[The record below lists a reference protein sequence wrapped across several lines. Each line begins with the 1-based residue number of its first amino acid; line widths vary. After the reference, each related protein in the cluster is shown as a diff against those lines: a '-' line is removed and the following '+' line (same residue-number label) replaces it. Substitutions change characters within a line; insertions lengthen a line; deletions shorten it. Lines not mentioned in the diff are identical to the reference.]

1 MSAEFLNPR
10 MTNDR
15 LPWDPAILFA
25 VLTLTTMGVV
35 MVYSSSAM
43 FAGSR
48 LGDSAYFL
56 KRQAV
61 FAGLGVL
68 VMATILRVGYRT
80 LEKLAYPILVLS
92 VIGIALT
99 YIPGLGLRAGGAQR
113 WIRAFGVQLQPSEFA
128 KIGLCIYLAK
138 SISDKG
144 DAIKSFKFGFLPH
157 MLVVGLMGAMVLL
170 QPDFGTLVVM
180 ATVTVAVL
188 FAAGAPV
195 TYVFVSVGL
204 AIPIAA
210 LLVFTSPY
218 RRARIE
224 AFLDPF
230 EDRWGAGYQ
239 VAEALMSLGSGG
251 IFGRGLGEGRQK
263 LGFLPAGHTDYI
275 LASIGEELGL
285 IGVAFV
291 LMLFA
296 LLVVRG
302 YRAMRESS
310 DSFGA
315 WLAFGLTTL
324 VAVEALVN
332 SGMCLALLPP
342 KGIAL
347 PFVSY
352 GGTSVVKGLIIGGI
366 LLSIS
371 NGGGGYLKPSSG
383 ATRCE

>member
-1 MSAEFLNPR
+1 MRAEVLNPR
-10 MTNDR
+10 IETER
-15 LPWDPAILFA
+15 LPWDPWILAA
-25 VLTLTTMGVV
+25 VLALTTLGVV

-48 LGDSAYFL
+48 LNDSAYFL

-61 FAGLGVL
+61 FAFLGVL
-68 VMATILRVGYRT
+68 LMAAVARVGYRT
-80 LEKLAYPILVLS
+80 LEKLAYPILVAG
-92 VIGIALT
+92 VVGILLT
-99 YIPGLGLRAGGAQR
+99 FVPGLGARVNGAQR
-113 WIRAFGVQLQPSEFA
+113 WIRAFGMQLQPTEFA
-128 KIGLCIYLAK
+128 KIALCIYLAK

-157 MLVVGLMGAMVLL
+157 MIVVGLMGALVLL

-180 ATVTVAVL
+180 GVVTFAVL
-188 FAAGAPV
+188 FTAGAPFL
-195 TYVFVSVGL
+195 YVLVSVGV
-204 AIPIAA
+204 AIPGA
-210 LLVFTSPY
+210 LLLIFTSPY

-230 EDRWGAGYQ
+230 EDRWGSGYQ

-251 IFGRGLGEGRQK
+251 VFGRGLGEGRQK
-263 LGFLPAGHTDYI
+263 LGFLPEGHTDYI

-285 IGVAFV
+285 VGIACVLALFV
-291 LMLFA
+291 VLVFA
-296 LLVVRG
+296 G
-302 YRAMRESS
+302 YRAMRDAS
-310 DSFGA
+310 DAFGA

-324 VAVEALVN
+324 VAVEALFN
-332 SGMCLALLPP
+332 TAMCLALLPP

-371 NGGGGYLKPSSG
+371 RGGGGYLTPSAG
-383 ATRCE
+383 ATRCT

>member
-1 MSAEFLNPR
+1 MSAEALNPR
-10 MTNDR
+10 MASEK
-15 LPWDPAILFA
+15 LPWDPVILVSVI
-25 VLTLTTMGVV
+25 VLTVLGVV

-56 KRQAV
+56 KRQAT
-61 FAGLGVL
+61 FALIGVL
-68 VMATILRVGYRT
+68 AMATIMKVGYRT
-80 LEKLAYPILVLS
+80 LERFAYPILILS
-92 VIGIALT
+92 IIGIALT
-99 YIPGLGLRAGGAQR
+99 YLPGLGLKAGGAQR

-157 MLVVGLMGAMVLL
+157 MLVVGLLGAMVLL

-180 ATVTVAVL
+180 ATVTIAVL

-195 TYVFVSVGL
+195 TYIFVSVGL
-204 AIPIAA
+204 AVPIAA

-230 EDRWGAGYQ
+230 EDRWGSGYQ

-285 IGVAFV
+285 IGIAVV
-291 LMLFA
+291 LGLFT

-302 YRAMRESS
+302 YRAMREST

-324 VAVEALVN
+324 VAVETLVN
-332 SGMCLALLPP
+332 AGMCLALLPP

-352 GGTSVVKGLIIGGI
+352 GGTSVVKGLIIGGV

-371 NGGGGYLKPSSG
+371 NGGGGYLLPSFG
-383 ATRCE
+383 ASRCR

>member
-1 MSAEFLNPR
+1 MSAEALNPR
-10 MTNDR
+10 MASEK
-15 LPWDPAILFA
+15 LPWDPIILVSVI
-25 VLTLTTMGVV
+25 VLTVLGVV

-56 KRQAV
+56 KRQAT
-61 FAGLGVL
+61 FALIGVL
-68 VMATILRVGYRT
+68 AMATIMKVGYRT
-80 LEKLAYPILVLS
+80 LERFAYPILVLS
-92 VIGIALT
+92 IIGIALT
-99 YIPGLGLRAGGAQR
+99 YLPGLGLKAGGAQR

-157 MLVVGLMGAMVLL
+157 MLVVGLLGAMVLL

-180 ATVTVAVL
+180 ATVTIAVL

-195 TYVFVSVGL
+195 TYIFVSVGL
-204 AIPIAA
+204 AVPIAA

-230 EDRWGAGYQ
+230 EDRWGSGYQ

-285 IGVAFV
+285 IGIAVV
-291 LMLFA
+291 LGLFT

-302 YRAMRESS
+302 YRAMREST

-324 VAVEALVN
+324 VAVETLVN
-332 SGMCLALLPP
+332 AGMCLALLPP

-352 GGTSVVKGLIIGGI
+352 GGTSVVKGLIIGGV

-371 NGGGGYLKPSSG
+371 NGGGGYLLPSFG
-383 ATRCE
+383 ASRCR